1 MSELYSK
8 MYTNTSEITF
18 NPESKDLDNALE
30 ANASQVF
37 ASFVDE
43 IGNTQDKVAEAP
55 AAQAP
60 SFCGR
65 LLLKV
70 VSGQ

>member
-1 MSELYSK
+1 MHMSELYSK
-8 MYTNTSEITF
+8 MYTNTSEIML

-43 IGNTQDKVAEAP
+43 MTEY
-55 AAQAP
+55 
-60 SFCGR
+60 
-65 LLLKV
+65 
-70 VSGQ
+70 